1 MNKKLTVAMTFF
13 LAITHQQIM
22 AAESQDVKLANKTQV
37 VEPLSTN
44 NQLEPEIKGSSS
56 VKSWLALQPS
66 GSQASKY
73 KQTLSGPVL
82 DKVYDRYT
90 DSFSRP
96 IPPLAE
102 QRVRKNN

>member
-1 MNKKLTVAMTFF
+1 MFF
-13 LAITHQQIM
+13 LTICHQQVM
-22 AAESQDVKLANKTQV
+22 AAESQEAKLTDRPQA

-44 NQLEPEIKGSSS
+44 NQLEPAEKSPSS
-56 VKSWLALQPS
+56 VKAWLALQPS

-82 DKVYDRYT
+82 DKVYDRYK
-90 DSFSRP
+90 DSFGRP

-102 QRVRKNN
+102 QSVRKNN